1 MTHNIII
8 VGAGYAG
15 IASAR
20 YLAKT
25 FKKQDDV
32 TITLIDKNSFQTYMT
47 ELHEVAAGRV
57 EPEAIKYD
65 LQRIFKKYPKVQLVT
80 DKVVAIDYE
89 RKQVQAEHQSLD
101 FDYLILAMGGE
112 ANDFGTPGV
121 KEHGFSLWSIE
132 AAEALHY
139 HILDTCYRAMK
150 EHDVAKRRALLTFTV
165 IGAGFTGIE
174 MIGELIDWVPILAKQ
189 FKLDVKDF
197 SLKVVEAMPSILNMV
212 TEKEQTKAQKY
223 LIKKGVELV
232 LADGVASVEEDAL
245 YLSSGRKIDTYTSI
259 WTAGVKANTDTS
271 EFDIEKARGGRL
283 VANQYME
290 TLEHPNV
297 YVAGDLVYYEDQNQ
311 DGKPTPQIV
320 QAAEQTGKTAAQNI
334 AASIKKTEKVAKST
348 DDKAMLK
355 DGTYKAESAFDERG
369 WKVVHTITVA
379 DGKITASNFGYENK
393 DGKLKA
399 DDEEYNKNM
408 KAKSG
413 VSSKEATEKLNSQLV
428 EKQNLDDVEVVSGA
442 THTSENFKKSTEA
455 LLEAAKEGKTDTID
469 LGK

>member
-1 MTHNIII
+1 MTHNIVI

-139 HILDTCYRAMK
+139 HILDACYRAMK

-232 LADGVASVEEDAL
+232 LADSVASVEEDAL

-271 EFDIEKARGGRL
+271 EFDIEKARGGRPLRTSTWKLWNIQMSMLL
-283 VANQYME
+283 VTWFIMKIKIKMANQPHKLFKLLSRPVKQLPK
-290 TLEHPNV
+290 TLLQV
-297 YVAGDLVYYEDQNQ
+297 
-311 DGKPTPQIV
+311 
-320 QAAEQTGKTAAQNI
+320 
-334 AASIKKTEKVAKST
+334 
-348 DDKAMLK
+348 
-355 DGTYKAESAFDERG
+355 
-369 WKVVHTITVA
+369 
-379 DGKITASNFGYENK
+379 
-393 DGKLKA
+393 
-399 DDEEYNKNM
+399 
-408 KAKSG
+408 
-413 VSSKEATEKLNSQLV
+413 
-428 EKQNLDDVEVVSGA
+428 
-442 THTSENFKKSTEA
+442 
-455 LLEAAKEGKTDTID
+455 
-469 LGK
+469 

>member
-1 MTHNIII
+1 MTHNIVI

-139 HILDTCYRAMK
+139 HILDACYRAMK

-212 TEKEQTKAQKY
+212 T
-223 LIKKGVELV
+223 
-232 LADGVASVEEDAL
+232 
-245 YLSSGRKIDTYTSI
+245 
-259 WTAGVKANTDTS
+259 
-271 EFDIEKARGGRL
+271 
-283 VANQYME
+283 
-290 TLEHPNV
+290 
-297 YVAGDLVYYEDQNQ
+297 
-311 DGKPTPQIV
+311 
-320 QAAEQTGKTAAQNI
+320 
-334 AASIKKTEKVAKST
+334 
-348 DDKAMLK
+348 
-355 DGTYKAESAFDERG
+355 
-369 WKVVHTITVA
+369 
-379 DGKITASNFGYENK
+379 
-393 DGKLKA
+393 
-399 DDEEYNKNM
+399 
-408 KAKSG
+408 
-413 VSSKEATEKLNSQLV
+413 
-428 EKQNLDDVEVVSGA
+428 
-442 THTSENFKKSTEA
+442 
-455 LLEAAKEGKTDTID
+455 
-469 LGK
+469 